1 MLRDDIGSGAQQ
13 SRSAALMPLNFCRF
27 IIFNSS
33 AKSPDKSDGVARRN
47 RIAKSV
53 SAANQKRLGRALV
66 TCARPAIFITRR
78 DCASP
83 LAHRCDSNNFEIIEI
98 KLDAVP
104 LPPIP
109 LGVAARYRFHL
120 ISAAQQS
127 VHDDTE
133 SGTIQFCTTLA
144 DLSRQPP

>member
-109 LGVAARYRFHL
+109 LGVAALYRFHFNL
-120 ISAAQQS
+120 RRAA
-127 VHDDTE
+127 V
-133 SGTIQFCTTLA
+133 CA
-144 DLSRQPP
+144 R